1 VSDKT
6 VKVRLEAVTTQYT
19 AAMGRAGQSTATF
32 TKGIGA
38 STGKAARG
46 LQEIQTEATVAGAA
60 LLGMGVAAVAS
71 FTTFDKQMSA
81 VKASTKASTAEID
94 KLRESALQAGADT
107 KYSAT
112 EAAQGQEALAK
123 AGISTANILR
133 GGLAGALD
141 LAAAGEIA
149 VADAADIAATAL
161 TVFELKGS
169 DVSHVADLL
178 AAGAGK
184 AQGSVD
190 DMGMALKQSALVAKQ
205 TGLSIEDTTGA
216 LAQFASAGLLGSDA
230 GTSFKTMLQR
240 LTPQSDEAAD
250 LMNQL
255 GLNAYDASGQF
266 IGLEAYAGKLRDGLS
281 RLTPEAR
288 NAALATLFGSDAVRA
303 AAVLY
308 EGGAEGVRKWREAVD
323 DSGFAAAQAAILMD
337 NLAGDVEQLGGSV
350 ETALIKQGSTANG
363 ILRTTVQ
370 IATDVVNT
378 FSQLPAPI
386 QATGLAVTAA
396 AGAFLL
402 LAPRAVQSYDAF
414 QRIEA
419 AAPRTGRA
427 LRTVGKAAGIAT
439 AALIALELAGE
450 GFDAI
455 SDQAVNAGRGTNEL
469 VRDLKRAGTDLKA
482 LGLGFQTEAGNAMDF
497 NEALS
502 TVAANS
508 WVDTLGSTI
517 APISTT
523 FDLAKESVAGLDDA
537 LAAMVNSGDLEG
549 AAATFQDL
557 RDSFVASGGSASD
570 FERIL
575 PAYRDALAGVDL
587 AAEGAAGSHSDVAG
601 AIADADAAAQ
611 SAEDALAALESALAD
626 LRGESQTA
634 DQATSELEAAF
645 DDAAEAA
652 KDMTGAVTKGGKGL
666 DLTTEAGRK
675 AQSALGDITDALF
688 DALPAW
694 KANGDSAKT
703 VQDRVETARVAFIKQ
718 AIQMGLT
725 RDAAKDLADEYGLI
739 PSKILTEYTTPGADA
754 ARKAAEAVTTA
765 LGKIPRRVPVSI
777 VVTRT
782 GAITT
787 GQGQSSKP
795 AVASG
800 GFVYGSGTATSDSID
815 ARLSNGE
822 HVTRAAVAQAH
833 KPLMAAINDGRLVD
847 AQAYLS
853 TRVGGAGGSNVT
865 YVTNVTA
872 APGERAEESVPR
884 AHQKQA
890 FLAGWGG

>member
-1 VSDKT
+1 
-6 VKVRLEAVTTQYT
+6 
-19 AAMGRAGQSTATF
+19 
-32 TKGIGA
+32 
-38 STGKAARG
+38 
-46 LQEIQTEATVAGAA
+46 
-60 LLGMGVAAVAS
+60 
-71 FTTFDKQMSA
+71 
-81 VKASTKASTAEID
+81 
-94 KLRESALQAGADT
+94 
-107 KYSAT
+107 
-112 EAAQGQEALAK
+112 
-123 AGISTANILR
+123 
-133 GGLAGALD
+133 
-141 LAAAGEIA
+141 
-149 VADAADIAATAL
+149 
-161 TVFELKGS
+161 
-169 DVSHVADLL
+169 
-178 AAGAGK
+178 
-184 AQGSVD
+184 
-190 DMGMALKQSALVAKQ
+190 
-205 TGLSIEDTTGA
+205 
-216 LAQFASAGLLGSDA
+216 
-230 GTSFKTMLQR
+230 
-240 LTPQSDEAAD
+240 
-250 LMNQL
+250 
-255 GLNAYDASGQF
+255 
-266 IGLEAYAGKLRDGLS
+266 
-281 RLTPEAR
+281 
-288 NAALATLFGSDAVRA
+288 
-303 AAVLY
+303 
-308 EGGAEGVRKWREAVD
+308 
-323 DSGFAAAQAAILMD
+323 
-337 NLAGDVEQLGGSV
+337 
-350 ETALIKQGSTANG
+350 
-363 ILRTTVQ
+363 
-370 IATDVVNT
+370 
-378 FSQLPAPI
+378 
-386 QATGLAVTAA
+386 
-396 AGAFLL
+396 
-402 LAPRAVQSYDAF
+402 
-414 QRIEA
+414 
-419 AAPRTGRA
+419 
-427 LRTVGKAAGIAT
+427 
-439 AALIALELAGE
+439 LIALELAGE